1 MYRPTPRSNRT
12 DTLFP
17 YTTLFRLLFLAR
29 DGDVPFSAEVSRAAA
44 WIEAVSLATLSYRL
58 FCIVA
63 VTLADGPAWHLMLWY
78 LTLITINLGHAAS
91 LLYERTLV
99 NLPRHW
105 LRRCRRPDS
114 VLRQV
119 IPAAGLDGMPR
130 VQESTLRSA
139 R

>member
-44 WIEAVSLATLSYRL
+44 WIEAVRLATLSYSL

-78 LTLITINLGHAAS
+78 LTLITINLGHAAY

-99 NLPRHW
+99 TLPRN
-105 LRRCRRPDS
+105 
-114 VLRQV
+114 
-119 IPAAGLDGMPR
+119 
-130 VQESTLRSA
+130 RSEEHTSELQSLM
-139 R
+139 RI

>member
-44 WIEAVSLATLSYRL
+44 WIEAVRLATLSYSL

-78 LTLITINLGHAAS
+78 LTLITINLGHAAY

-99 NLPRHW
+99 TRSEENTSELQSL
-105 LRRCRRPDS
+105 LRISYAVFC
-114 VLRQV
+114 LKKKQKT
-119 IPAAGLDGMPR
+119 I
-130 VQESTLRSA
+130 Q
-139 R
+139 